1 MILISNF
8 TISKY
13 LEKKRFDK
21 NKIKYNFKNLNY
33 EVRQFKFS

>member
-21 NKIKYNFKNLNY
+21 NKKSIIFKIKL
-33 EVRQFKFS
+33 